1 MIEAI
6 TQLDVRIL
14 TFVRD
19 NLRFSF
25 GDAFFKVITHM
36 ADPIVAPVYPI
47 ILIII
52 GSLIY
57 WNRHKKGLR
66 VLDPGDRFDFA
77 RLGWTMGVALL
88 IGLVICNFTL
98 KPLIARVRPYE
109 LEVFKGVLPELRII
123 ELQSE
128 KSFPSGHSV
137 AVFEMA
143 LVVSWYCKRMHRG
156 VWGFVAYAAAIL
168 IAFSRIY
175 VGVHYPSDVLGGFV
189 IGTVCGILAILIV
202 NAIYKKLESKYKVT
216 VV

>member
-6 TQLDVRIL
+6 TQFDVRIL

-19 NLRFSF
+19 NLRFSA
-25 GDAFFKVITHM
+25 GDFFFKIITHM

-88 IGLVICNFTL
+88 LGLIVCNLTL
-98 KPLIARVRPYE
+98 KPLISRPRPYT
-109 LEVFKGVLPELRII
+109 LEEFENAVPALKAAAEG
-123 ELQSE
+123 
-128 KSFPSGHSV
+128 
-137 AVFEMA
+137 VFED
-143 LVVSWYCKRMHRG
+143 
-156 VWGFVAYAAAIL
+156 
-168 IAFSRIY
+168 
-175 VGVHYPSDVLGGFV
+175 VGEMIRKIMG
-189 IGTVCGILAILIV
+189 
-202 NAIYKKLESKYKVT
+202 
-216 VV
+216 